1 MSQPELMMSLST
13 ACALLALQPYAV
25 EARYEAR
32 PFRWRPAGCR
42 FWRWWSSFGV
52 GRWSSWRRVEM
63 VAVVM
68 KLNEELEGLDA
79 EARALEAT
87 IAANLA
93 EIMEA

>member
-1 MSQPELMMSLST
+1 
-13 ACALLALQPYAV
+13 
-25 EARYEAR
+25 
-32 PFRWRPAGCR
+32 
-42 FWRWWSSFGV
+42 
-52 GRWSSWRRVEM
+52 M